1 MVEPSVGHEDGRKCS
16 IPVLPDV
23 QQLDSEPLA
32 RQTLEGQRDIGKA
45 LELDAQAR
53 IVEAGSLLRISGGV
67 SLAPYRLHLAL
78 QRAGV
83 AGTVT
88 LRYDG
93 RTSELLRRPVRLR
106 FRETFDDEV
115 PTSSIRPVRHAAP
128 CRYPPLAASLSAMV
142 WRSFSI
148 FRMSASRTR
157 DRS

>member
-1 MVEPSVGHEDGRKCS
+1 MSRSKWSSLPSGTKTVAMCS

-67 SLAPYRLHLAL
+67 GRAPYRFHLAL

-83 AGTVT
+83 ASTVT
-88 LRYDG
+88 LRNDS
-93 RTSELLRRPVRLR
+93 RTSELAAATCTAAFPRNLR
-106 FRETFDDEV
+106 
-115 PTSSIRPVRHAAP
+115 
-128 CRYPPLAASLSAMV
+128 
-142 WRSFSI
+142 
-148 FRMSASRTR
+148 
-157 DRS
+157 